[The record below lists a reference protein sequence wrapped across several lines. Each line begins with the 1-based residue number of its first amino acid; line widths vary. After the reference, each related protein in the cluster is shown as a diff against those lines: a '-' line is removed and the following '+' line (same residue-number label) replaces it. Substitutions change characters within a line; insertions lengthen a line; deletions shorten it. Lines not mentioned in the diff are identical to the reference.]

1 MVPRPSQGADK
12 LTFNFLRM
20 FVRQISFLFAC
31 RYLGP
36 SRTPVPTILFCRN
49 CLSIYQFVVCIVC
62 RWAGAAS
69 NSPTDK
75 PLIRA
80 VELSFY
86 QAVAFAA
93 GGASPSPTVTYAVS
107 GCLCIKLSSASRAD
121 RRTTN
126 CRPYGV
132 AGSFRFACR
141 FRQAS
146 PSQLAVK
153 GRGTTKWWKGCT
165 SARELNFIVLC
176 PVK

>member
-1 MVPRPSQGADK
+1 MVPLPRTDPPASGSFHQQGADK

-20 FVRQISFLFAC
+20 FVRQISFRFVC

-36 SRTPVPTILFCRN
+36 SRTPVPTILFCCN

-75 PLIRA
+75 PLIRS

-93 GGASPSPTVTYAVS
+93 GGASPSPTTACIS
-107 GCLCIKLSSASRAD
+107 TDCLCGDFSSASRAAVW
-121 RRTTN
+121 TTVGMEHSYYA
-126 CRPYGV
+126 RPYIIPI
-132 AGSFRFACR
+132 S
-141 FRQAS
+141 S
-146 PSQLAVK
+146 HL
-153 GRGTTKWWKGCT
+153 
-165 SARELNFIVLC
+165 
-176 PVK
+176 